1 MVSICSHRF
10 LLTVSSTTTAV
21 QRIITLEK
29 GLSID
34 FENLSRE
41 AKSQSKELYTW
52 GQSEA
57 EDLKD
62 GIPVLVSYLYFS

>member
-1 MVSICSHRF
+1 MRF
-10 LLTVSSTTTAV
+10 CRQRVDINSVSSATTPI

-34 FENLSRE
+34 FENLSRD

-62 GIPVLVSYLYFS
+62 GMFDLLST